1 MGLISFGLE
10 TKWNPDIYEPAQSL
24 RIGRATFTENS
35 VWIQYKISRLELIS
49 LINLIK
55 WFGSLLTYIITLA
68 YSHFRHYHS
77 NSTRDIK
84 VNNFLHD
91 LWIHHKISKLGL
103 RSLTSLLFKW
113 VELGLTYIIL
123 YFCSDRIRAQYMNT
137 NYNPFICR

>member
-1 MGLISFGLE
+1 
-10 TKWNPDIYEPAQSL
+10 
-24 RIGRATFTENS
+24 
-35 VWIQYKISRLELIS
+35 LIS

-68 YSHFRHYHS
+68 YSHFRHDHS

-84 VNNFLHD
+84 ANNFLYD
-91 LWIHHKISKLGL
+91 PWTHHKISKLGL

-113 VELGLTYIIL
+113 VELRLTYIIL

-137 NYNPFICR
+137 NYNPFIFVGNDQFCFPYQDFELRYALTRSSSILRILGDQ